1 MKLKVFS
8 IFDVKA
14 KVYSNPFFMPQ
25 SGQAMRAFGD
35 LVVDEKSE
43 VCRHPEDYSLFQVG
57 EYDDNS
63 GIFDKTFQVPVF
75 LCKAVDFVDKH

>member
-8 IFDVKA
+8 IFDDKA

-35 LVVDEKSE
+35 LAVDNTKEIF
-43 VCRHPEDYSLFQVG
+43 RHPTDYSLYQVG
-57 EYDDNS
+57 EYDDAS
-63 GIFDKTFQVPVF
+63 GIFDASFSKPVF
-75 LCKAVDFVDKH
+75 LCKAIDFKEA